1 MDIILAWLHGVL
13 ASPEF
18 AALALGAFTTAVGTV
33 VGWLG
38 LQFRRHILRRLSAQ
52 ELALLQQIASI
63 AVAYVEQTAI
73 GRESEAK
80 LQEAI
85 RIANTYLAAYGIQV
99 RAEQLVAII
108 EAAVYAEATKTELP
122 EPAL

>member
-73 GRESEAK
+73 GRESGAK